1 MCGPKSRD
9 WTLCSKNGSTVC
21 LRRFEP
27 SSTRAVPSNIL
38 TMHGFYCFS
47 VILLH
52 RPWYTGTTLSSYGD
66 DQGKRERAAAKVMSI
81 LDMLC

>member
-1 MCGPKSRD
+1 
-9 WTLCSKNGSTVC
+9 
-21 LRRFEP
+21 
-27 SSTRAVPSNIL
+27 
-38 TMHGFYCFS
+38 MHGFYCFS